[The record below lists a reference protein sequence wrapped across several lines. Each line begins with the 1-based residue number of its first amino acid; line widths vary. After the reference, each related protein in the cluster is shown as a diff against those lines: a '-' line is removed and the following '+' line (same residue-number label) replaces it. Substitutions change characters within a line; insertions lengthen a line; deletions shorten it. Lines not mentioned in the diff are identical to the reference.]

1 MVSVESVIAELKEL
15 THDQLERV
23 AQVVH
28 ELAGERN
35 LIPPERQSEARVP
48 ESVIVEAVKNGW
60 PAELFTDVIGRVSE
74 DFTRPPQY
82 PFESRP
88 GL

>member
-1 MVSVESVIAELKEL
+1 MRTL
-15 THDQLERV
+15 T
-23 AQVVH
+23 
-28 ELAGERN
+28 
-35 LIPPERQSEARVP
+35 PSERQGEIRVP

-60 PAELFTDVIGRVSE
+60 PAELFTDVIGQVSE
-74 DFTRPPQY
+74 DFRRSPQF